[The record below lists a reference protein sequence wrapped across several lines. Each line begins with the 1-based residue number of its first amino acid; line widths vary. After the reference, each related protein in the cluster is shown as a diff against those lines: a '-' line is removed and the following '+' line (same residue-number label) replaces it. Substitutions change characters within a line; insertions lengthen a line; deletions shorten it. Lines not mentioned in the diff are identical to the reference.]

1 MEEFFPDDIS
11 IRAALHG
18 HQQELANAGPDWCC
32 RYCGPPPA
40 LNSALNKC
48 CNECG
53 ADKETGSKQWET
65 TDQTATLDL
74 ETGRVSVSATSSVTM
89 GEAPSTPEQQ
99 IERHVERYERTTS
112 AVYGNSRVR
121 SRSTQVS
128 WQEGDSGIRVP
139 KKRSYL
145 VPAIAAGVVLLGML
159 MWLIFRTKEA
169 DVSVTATHWD
179 RQVFIDRWQV
189 FHREGFDTDPD
200 AFNVV
205 DLGERYVRTD
215 QVNPHDCNCKDIP
228 KSCTTTPVTCTK
240 NKNGTADCSGG
251 DTTCTPASRQCDTCY
266 DDKKIYAEYYS
277 WDVWDWL
284 YNRTV
289 THSCDEPASVCNRP
303 VWPTDAELVPP
314 VALQPG
320 EKERNHR
327 EEHYTVVFTEKD
339 GSTHDFHPRSESEL
353 LAHPMKSKAHIKYG
367 IMHGVEVLP

>member
-18 HQQELANAGPDWCC
+18 HQQELAKAGPDWCC
-32 RYCGPPPA
+32 RYCGPPSA

-53 ADKETGSKQWET
+53 ADKETGQKPWET
-65 TDQTATLDL
+65 EDQAVTMDV
-74 ETGRVSVSATSSVTM
+74 ETGHKAVSTKRRVAVGLEKATPQQRVDFEVTRNM
-89 GEAPSTPEQQ
+89 AHSTPMTFDEDLPPTGGFSQ
-99 IERHVERYERTTS
+99 
-112 AVYGNSRVR
+112 
-121 SRSTQVS
+121 
-128 WQEGDSGIRVP
+128 WQRAQNR
-139 KKRSYL
+139 KRRL
-145 VPAIAAGVVLLGML
+145 PWVIAAFGML
-159 MWLIFRTKEA
+159 LFGLIIWLIFRTKEA

-200 AFNVV
+200 AFNVR
-205 DLGERYVRTD
+205 DLGERYERTD
-215 QVNPHDCNCKDIP
+215 QVNPHDCNCTNTP
-228 KSCTTTPVTCTK
+228 KSCTTTPVHCTK
-240 NKNGTADCSGG
+240 GKNGTADCSGG
-251 DTTCTPASRQCDTCY
+251 DTTCTPASRHCDTCY

-289 THSCDEPASVCNRP
+289 AHSCDEPARTCDRP
-303 VWPTDAELVPP
+303 SWPTDAELVPP
-314 VALQPG
+314 MLGVG

-339 GSTHDFHPRSESEL
+339 GSTHDFHPKSETEL
-353 LAHPMKSKAHIKYG
+353 LAHPMKSTAHIKYG
-367 IMHGVEVLP
+367 VAHGVEVVP